1 MKDLK
6 LIVKRDKERYYAY
19 KPLQRVLPRLSK
31 VDKEDLKEDIKKH
44 GLKEPIKVVEV
55 AKDRYVVLDG
65 VHRLETLKDLGW
77 VKTYLKREIIEVKKE
92 DWFRVGLALNVSAK
106 KGRQMKRKDL
116 VKKLYERYK
125 ERKTGRPSVGEFRK
139 ELETYGLHLSE
150 DTIKSYLFD
159 KPEHHRHSSK
169 SAHIS
174 TGSAKSG
181 SNLSPPAAGG
191 SNSAQQA
198 ESTHISTILRIAA
211 LFNTNVN
218 DLVKTLRELAPKLDS
233 LSKRLDRSHLEVL
246 RFCIEAVATSL
257 TEKG

>member
-1 MKDLK
+1 MRDLK

-77 VKTYLKREIIEVKKE
+77 VKTCLKREIIKVKKE
-92 DWFRVGLALNVSAK
+92 DWFRVGLALNINAK

-125 ERKTGRPSVGEFRK
+125 ERKTGRPSVEEFRK

-150 DTIKSYLFD
+150 DTIKSYLFGQH
-159 KPEHHRHSSK
+159 KSEHHRHTK
-169 SAHIS
+169 SAHIL
-174 TGSAKSG
+174 TTSA
-181 SNLSPPAAGG
+181 NLSRPARAT

-198 ESTHISTILRIAA
+198 ENAHISTILQIAA
-211 LFNTNVN
+211 LLNTDTNS
-218 DLVKTLRELAPKLDS
+218 LVKTLRELAPKLDS
-233 LSKRLDRSHLEVL
+233 LSKRLGRSHLEVL
-246 RFCIEAVATSL
+246 KFCVEVVESSL
-257 TEKG
+257 AG